1 MSKIQLLESPVLEL
15 GTKEEPPGEQA
26 SWLTMPPNFDARS
39 RLGLSNAY
47 VSGESGYSPAG
58 TYYNRQYRELLPYQY
73 WKLYRT
79 SPDVRACV
87 DSITRR
93 VSTWDWY
100 CKPNIDPSDP
110 RYLEILEVAKKVQ
123 DWLIIPNEDNET
135 WQELTQK
142 FVLDILLYDS
152 GVIEKVK
159 DANGDIKELVAYLG
173 CEFFPIVDPHGS
185 LMEYVQITEDWSV
198 PAMKLNGE
206 VIINETFPKD
216 DILYFKLFPNTRS
229 SVGFP
234 LLESVINECMTVL
247 LGSQHAVQAL
257 DADEVPPGILVIGG
271 IAGAAA
277 DRAKAELKAL
287 RGKDHKIRLLNSAQP
302 DGVDAK
308 WVELRHTP
316 KDLEMIDVL
325 KQMQRAIWRVFGVMP
340 VELGEMGTMPRATA
354 NAQLD
359 VSSSHLI
366 VPILELIQAKY
377 NNSVIPEVTRLFGE
391 EYVGLINFH
400 FDRESRLTAT
410 EQYDMARK
418 HEVLVKS
425 GIMTINEAR
434 FEAGLMPVD
443 GGDTNMI
450 ETALGPMSL
459 QNMVD
464 GITPADVWVSD
475 KQGKEEAETE
485 EIELTAIRAVGDK
498 DPTNFPKKGDNKK
511 VSLRNSE
518 YAVFDR
524 KFAEMIK
531 NDYPEIWRKGGNTL
545 GNKQYSRL
553 INVLDKGEVE
563 SETDELA
570 VRLREAWSARHYKD
584 FRIAG
589 VIAQIKWLTVG
600 SRGEAYMKDLV
611 REQISKLKDK

>member
-1 MSKIQLLESPVLEL
+1 MGKIQLLESPVLRV
-15 GTKEEPPGEQA
+15 GAVEPEPVQPG
-26 SWLTMPPNFDARS
+26 SWMTVPPSFDARS

-47 VSGESGYSPAG
+47 AGGESGYSPAG

-87 DSITRR
+87 DSINRR

-100 CKPNIDPSDP
+100 CKPNIEPSDP
-110 RYLEILEVAKKVQ
+110 RYMELLEVSRKIEE
-123 DWLIIPNEDNET
+123 WLTIPNEDNET

-142 FVLDILLYDS
+142 FVLDMLLYDS

-159 DANGDIKELVAYLG
+159 DGEGNIKELVAYLG
-173 CEFFPIVDPHGS
+173 CEFFPVVDVHGS
-185 LMEYVQITEDWSV
+185 LLEYIQITEDWTV
-198 PAMKLNGE
+198 PAFKVEGE
-206 VIINETFPKD
+206 VVINERFPKD
-216 DILYFKLFPNTRS
+216 DILYLKLFPNTRS

-234 LLESVINECMTVL
+234 LLESVINEVMTVL

-287 RGKDHKIRLLNSAQP
+287 RGKDHKIRLLHSAQP

-316 KDLEMIDVL
+316 KDLELIDVI

-359 VSSSHLI
+359 VSASHLI

-400 FDRESRLTAT
+400 FDREARLTPS

-425 GIMTINEAR
+425 GVMTINEAR
-434 FEAGLMPVD
+434 NEIGLMPVE
-443 GGDTNMI
+443 GGDINVV
-450 ETALGPMSL
+450 ETALGPMAL
-459 QNMVD
+459 ENLVT
-464 GITPADVWVSD
+464 GITPADVWVND
-475 KQGKEEAETE
+475 KQGKQASETE
-485 EIELTAIRAVGDK
+485 
-498 DPTNFPKKGDNKK
+498 
-511 VSLRNSE
+511 
-518 YAVFDR
+518 
-524 KFAEMIK
+524 
-531 NDYPEIWRKGGNTL
+531 
-545 GNKQYSRL
+545 
-553 INVLDKGEVE
+553 EVE
-563 SETDELA
+563 SE
-570 VRLREAWSARHYKD
+570 
-584 FRIAG
+584 
-589 VIAQIKWLTVG
+589 
-600 SRGEAYMKDLV
+600 
-611 REQISKLKDK
+611 